1 MFKRRLLVASAI
13 VLMGVA
19 GGIPLASPAWAA
31 PPSND
36 DSTTATVID
45 ANTTFPI
52 TENTTEATTSAEETA
67 INSSCGAPRLEQGVW
82 FVTTATQSGDFVV
95 DVTQSDYSAGIAA
108 LTGSPGNF
116 TFLACGPGTIS
127 GPVVAGTTYYLLVF
141 GDGGLS
147 GNEPTSGNLV
157 FDIHP
162 AAPAPTVALTVD
174 SRGTVDKQG
183 VAHISGT
190 VTCTSED
197 GSGSVLGVIGSM
209 QQRVGRFF
217 INGSFSSFGGAS
229 CDGTTTP
236 WAADVPG
243 DNGRFS
249 GGKAATV
256 SMTLACTSSCTGAS
270 AEATIQLSH
279 QQSK

>member
-1 MFKRRLLVASAI
+1 MLVMSAV
-13 VLMGVA
+13 VLIGIA
-19 GGIPLASPAWAA
+19 GGIPLASPALAAA
-31 PPSND
+31 PEND

-45 ANTTFPI
+45 ANTTMPI

-67 INSSCGAPRLEQGVW
+67 INGSCGAPLLEQGVW

-95 DVTQSDYSAGIAA
+95 DATQSDYPVGIAA

-116 TFLACGPGTIS
+116 DVLDCRPDS
-127 GPVVAGTTYYLLVF
+127 LVGPVVAGTTYYLLVF
-141 GDGGLS
+141 GYGGPDGS
-147 GNEPTSGNLV
+147 QPTSGNLV
-157 FDIHP
+157 LDIHP
-162 AAPAPTVALTVD
+162 VATGPTVALTVD
-174 SRGTVDKQG
+174 PRGNVDQQG

-197 GSGSVLGVIGSM
+197 GSGAVLGVSGAL

-217 INGSFSSFGGAS
+217 IHGFFTSPMSAP

-236 WAADVPG
+236 WKAEVSG

-249 GGKAATV
+249 GGKAANV
-256 SMTLACTSSCTGAS
+256 SASLACASSCTTQP
-270 AEATIQLSH
+270 AEATVQLSRGTP
-279 QQSK
+279 